1 MNKKFVKILNIAL
14 VAMMLVCISTSVFA
28 LTPSELKPADN
39 VTGSPEIQS
48 AGNSIISILQT
59 VGVVLSVVVLMIIGI
74 KYMMGSAEEKAE
86 YKKTMIPYIVGA
98 ALIFAAS
105 IFANVIYDIL
115 KKYGL
120 ENNAI
125 VSSCIGMENEII
137 EKIQKGKSYGYFT
150 TVIVRK

>member
-86 YKKTMIPYIVGA
+86 YKKTLLPYIIGA
-98 ALIFAAS
+98 ALVFAAATIASVVFNFASS
-105 IFANVIYDIL
+105 I
-115 KKYGL
+115 
-120 ENNAI
+120 
-125 VSSCIGMENEII
+125 
-137 EKIQKGKSYGYFT
+137 
-150 TVIVRK
+150 